1 MSNITYYKNS
11 KDLIFCNPAA
21 MMAPRKDKIL
31 PIRLFLI
38 CCILAGCAAPLTV
51 PPEFKQTTVETA
63 DFDFAV
69 WQKIEQPN
77 APYKIY
83 IEGDG
88 YAFNAYGRPTNDPT
102 PRGTF
107 MRQTAFAD
115 THPNVVY
122 MARACQ
128 FIQHKKC
135 EQKYWT
141 TARFA
146 PEIVAAQA
154 SAIGQIVGTRPVT
167 LVGFSGGAQIAGL
180 IAVAHPE
187 IKVRK
192 IITIGGN
199 LDHPAWT
206 AYHNVPPLADSAD
219 LNDYRA
225 AFAKIPQVH
234 YVGAKDTV
242 IPPALNQDFVTNS
255 APVIVVKGASHNDG
269 WDEILPQIWHAD

>member
-1 MSNITYYKNS
+1 M
-11 KDLIFCNPAA
+11 L
-21 MMAPRKDKIL
+21 L
-31 PIRLFLI
+31 RLFFI
-38 CCILAGCAAPLTV
+38 CCILLGCAVPLQI
-51 PPEFKQTTVETA
+51 PADFKYSVVQTA

-77 APYKIY
+77 APYKVY

-88 YAFNAYGRPTNDPT
+88 YAFNAYGRPTDNPT

-107 MRQTAFAD
+107 MRSTAFAD
-115 THPNVVY
+115 RHPNVIY

-128 FIQHKKC
+128 FVQNKKC

-154 SAIGQIVGTRPVT
+154 TAVKQIVGTRPVT
-167 LVGFSGGAQIAGL
+167 FVGFSGGAQIASL
-180 IAVAHPE
+180 IAVTHLE
-187 IKVRK
+187 IKVQK

-199 LDHPAWT
+199 LNHPAWT
-206 AYHNVPPLADSAD
+206 AYHNVPPLDESAD

-225 AFAKIPQVH
+225 AFAKILQIH
-234 YVGAKDTV
+234 YVGSKDTV
-242 IPPALNQDFVTNS
+242 MPPELNQNFVADT
-255 APVIVVKGASHNDG
+255 AEVVVVEGATHNGG
-269 WDEILPQIWHAD
+269 WDKILPQIWNED